1 MFCWTPQKLIL
12 KALLIATR
20 DKYSIFKI
28 RKEQLTF
35 WRVENEFWGQKHGYE
50 TSDLKNNL
58 WLEVFD
64 QESKPSGFIW
74 LSWIHISFL
83 QQLLV
88 ESISSVE
95 CQIVP
100 RSGETLKAKVKKN
113 AFNKP
118 SSNTYVGTFTN
129 RT

>member
-1 MFCWTPQKLIL
+1 MQRLQ
-12 KALLIATR
+12 
-20 DKYSIFKI
+20 I

-35 WRVENEFWGQKHGYE
+35 WRVENEFWVQKQGYE
-50 TSDLKNNL
+50 TDDLKNDL
-58 WLEVFD
+58 RLEVFD

-100 RSGETLKAKVKKN
+100 RSGETQKAKVGRIEFKRCVTDCVDIRRK
-113 AFNKP
+113 AE
-118 SSNTYVGTFTN
+118 SL
-129 RT
+129 R